1 MAKFYEKGGAMA
13 RYINN
18 MDELQAALMPEMK
31 KMVDGLAERVY
42 ETLNF
47 FLQEYYNSYDPTSYQ
62 RQYDF
67 LHSAVKLDSRI
78 RGNKVEAYVY
88 IDYNS
93 MNNYRKVSGLQV
105 VTWANE
111 GLHGG
116 LDVGNNTPY
125 VWDETME
132 YTVNNGKLLS
142 LAVEYLKSKGFN
154 VTS

>member
-1 MAKFYEKGGAMA
+1 MAKH
-13 RYINN
+13 INN
-18 MDELQAALMPEMK
+18 VDELQIALMPELK
-31 KMVDGLAERVY
+31 RMVDRLSQRVY

-67 LHSAVKLDSRI
+67 LHSAVKVNSKI
-78 RGNKVEAYVY
+78 RGNKVEAFVY
-88 IDYNS
+88 IDYNA

-116 LDVGNNTPY
+116 LDVGNNTPD
-125 VWDETME
+125 VWDATMDETVE
-132 YTVNNGKLLS
+132 NGELLK
-142 LAVEYLKSKGFN
+142 AAIEYLKSKGYS
-154 VTS
+154 VRV

>member
-1 MAKFYEKGGAMA
+1 MAKH
-13 RYINN
+13 INN
-18 MDELQAALMPEMK
+18 VDELQIALMPELK
-31 KMVDGLAERVY
+31 RMVDRLSQRVY

-67 LHSAVKLDSRI
+67 LHSAVKVNSKI
-78 RGNKVEAYVY
+78 RGNKVEAFVY
-88 IDYNS
+88 IDYNA

-125 VWDETME
+125 VWDATMDETVE
-132 YTVNNGKLLS
+132 NGELLK
-142 LAVEYLKSKGFN
+142 AAIEYLKSKGYS
-154 VTS
+154 VRV

>member
-1 MAKFYEKGGAMA
+1 MAKH
-13 RYINN
+13 INN
-18 MDELQAALMPEMK
+18 VDELQIALMPELK
-31 KMVDGLAERVY
+31 RMVDRLSQRVY

-47 FLQEYYNSYDPTSYQ
+47 FLQEYYNSYDPTSYR

-67 LHSAVKLDSRI
+67 LHSAIKADSRI
-78 RGNKVEAYVY
+78 KGNKVEAYVY
-88 IDYNS
+88 IDYNA

-125 VWDETME
+125 VWDATMDETVE
-132 YTVNNGKLLS
+132 NGELLK
-142 LAVEYLKSKGFN
+142 AAIEYLKSKGYS
-154 VTS
+154 VRV

>member
-1 MAKFYEKGGAMA
+1 MAKH
-13 RYINN
+13 INN
-18 MDELQAALMPEMK
+18 VDELQIALMPELK
-31 KMVDGLAERVY
+31 RMVDRLSQRVY

-67 LHSAVKLDSRI
+67 LYSAVKVNSKI

-88 IDYNS
+88 IDYNA

-125 VWDETME
+125 VWDATMDETVE
-132 YTVNNGKLLS
+132 NGELLK
-142 LAVEYLKSKGFN
+142 AAIEYLKSKGYS
-154 VTS
+154 VRV

>member
-1 MAKFYEKGGAMA
+1 MAKH
-13 RYINN
+13 INN
-18 MDELQAALMPEMK
+18 VDELQIALMPELK
-31 KMVDGLAERVY
+31 RMVDRLSQRVY

-67 LHSAVKLDSRI
+67 LHSAVKVNSKI

-88 IDYNS
+88 IDYNA

-125 VWDETME
+125 VWDATMDETVE
-132 YTVNNGKLLS
+132 NGELLK
-142 LAVEYLKSKGFN
+142 AAIEYLKSKGYS
-154 VTS
+154 VRV